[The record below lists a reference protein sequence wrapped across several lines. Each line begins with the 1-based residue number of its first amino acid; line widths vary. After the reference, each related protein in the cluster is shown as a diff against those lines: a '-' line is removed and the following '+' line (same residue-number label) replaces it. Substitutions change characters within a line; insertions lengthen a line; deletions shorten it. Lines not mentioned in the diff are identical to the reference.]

1 MNPFVRFLDRQPVVV
16 LDGGL
21 ATALEAR
28 GHDLNHHL
36 WSARLLIDAP
46 HEIAAVTT
54 EYLEAG
60 ADCVATA
67 TYQATFEAFAE
78 IGVAERRATELFERA
93 VAIAVQ
99 ARDAF
104 WSDPA
109 NRVGRL
115 KPLVAASIGPFGAYL
130 ADGSEYSGR
139 YGMSEHELY
148 EFHER
153 RFRLLADSP
162 ADLVA
167 FETIPSR
174 PEVEALLQLV
184 ADHGEVWA
192 WLSMCC
198 SDGAHL
204 WDGSSVA
211 EAARA
216 CQSVDHIAAV
226 GVNCVAPEI
235 VPDLVASIRS
245 ATDKPVLAYPNSG
258 EAYDAHSKA
267 WDGEVDAGDLSVTS
281 SAWLDAGARIIGG
294 CCRVGPDQIR
304 EIRSRLVG
312 T

>member
-1 MNPFVRFLDRQPVVV
+1 MNPFLRFLDRQPVVV

-46 HEIAAVTT
+46 SEIAAVTT
-54 EYLEAG
+54 AYLKAG

-67 TYQATFEAFAE
+67 TYQATFEGFAE
-78 IGVAERRATELFERA
+78 MGVAERDAIELFERA
-93 VAIAVQ
+93 VEIAVE

-104 WSDPA
+104 WRDPA
-109 NRVGRL
+109 NRVGRR
-115 KPLVAASIGPFGAYL
+115 KPLVASSIGPYGAYL

-139 YGMSEHELY
+139 YGLTEEELY

-153 RFRLLADSP
+153 RFRLLADSA

-174 PEVEALLQLV
+174 PEVEALLALV
-184 ADHGEVWA
+184 ADHGNAWA
-192 WLSMCC
+192 WLSMSCL
-198 SDGAHL
+198 DAAHL
-204 WDGSSVA
+204 WDGSSVI

-216 CQSVDHIAAV
+216 CNGVDHIAAV
-226 GVNCVAPEI
+226 GVNCVPPEI
-235 VPDLVASIRS
+235 VPELVALVRS

-258 EAYDAHSKA
+258 EAYDADSKV
-267 WDGEVDAGDLSVTS
+267 WDGEAEAGDLSVAS
-281 SAWLDAGARIIGG
+281 RAWMHAGARIVGG
-294 CCRVGPDQIR
+294 CCRVGPEQIR